1 MPTASTRSKNARST
15 QSMMRIPWH
24 PVLLDWGIP
33 IFLGCTLAVVTI
45 LVFLNWITPAP
56 GILALGISLLLLV
69 VFFPLKAALSGGVE
83 ARLKMLVVGFGLAL
97 IVVTCAQLYFAI
109 FVGESIAS
117 GAVAADGEAIKISLE
132 QLGTAYELVVEGS
145 FATAAGQVGR
155 EAGYA
160 LALEKDGQKIQEFTG
175 VFSERWGR
183 QRLGRRGSTTTHQ
196 IHNHVLHMFTS
207 PGEGAYQLAATR
219 VDPQLSSALSV
230 FLYRDTYPE
239 KTFWLLSALLLVCA
253 YVVEVLFLAKEIP
266 FVLVTAAA
274 LAFVLTF
281 RNLGVPPHNYQ
292 DLVGAVM
299 VAALVGPLGGWIFRV
314 VADLVGRSFGFSR
327 PKPVVSPGGKGKG
340 TKR

>member
-1 MPTASTRSKNARST
+1 MPTAPTRSKNIRPA
-15 QSMMRIPWH
+15 Q
-24 PVLLDWGIP
+24 PVTLVLWQKTLLNWGMP
-33 IFLGCTLAVVTI
+33 ILLGGALAVVTV
-45 LVFLNWITPAP
+45 LVFLNWIAPAP
-56 GILALGISLLLLV
+56 GILALGISLLLLI
-69 VFFPLKAALSGGVE
+69 VFFPLKTALSGGVE
-83 ARLKMLVVGFGLAL
+83 ARLKTLVVGFGLAL

-117 GAVAADGEAIKISLE
+117 GTVAVDGEAIKISLD

-160 LALEKDGQKIQEFTG
+160 LALEKDGQKIQEFAG

-196 IHNHVLHMFTS
+196 IHNHVLHVFTS

-219 VDPQLSSALSV
+219 VDPQLSPALSV

-239 KTFWLLSALLLVCA
+239 KTFWLLSALLLICA
-253 YVVEVLFLAKEIP
+253 YVVEILFVAREIP

-299 VAALVGPLGGWIFRV
+299 IAALVGPLGGWIFRV
-314 VADLVGRSFGFSR
+314 IADLVGKGFGFSR
-327 PKPVVSPGGKGKG
+327 PKLTVSPGGKGKG
-340 TKR
+340 AKR